1 MMKANNAPINDNKI
15 SRKMIMSISF
25 QKYKNKSLKHYKLN
39 KIFDTHVENKNKG
52 QLSPRG
58 H

>member
-25 QKYKNKSLKHYKLN
+25 QKYKNKSLKHNKLN
-39 KIFDTHVENKNKG
+39 KIFDTQVENKNKG
-52 QLSPRG
+52 
-58 H
+58 

>member
-52 QLSPRG
+52 
-58 H
+58 